1 MYGRIIVAVD
11 LEHIEQGR
19 ALLERAATFLDEGGE
34 IRLLHVLEDVPGYIA
49 AELPSDI
56 SERRRA
62 EAVVELRAMIDP
74 KADIRIAYEVRRG
87 AASGQIL
94 QAAEDSGAELIM
106 IASHKPGLRDYF
118 IGSTAARVIR
128 HAKCSVLVER

>member
-11 LEHIEQGR
+11 LEQIEQGR
-19 ALLERAATFLDEGGE
+19 ALLTRGASLLDAGGE
-34 IRLLHVLEDVPGYIA
+34 IRLLHVLEEVPGYIA

-62 EAVVELRAMIDP
+62 EAAVELRAMIDP
-74 KADIRIAYEVRRG
+74 NEDVRITHEVRHG

>member
-19 ALLERAATFLDEGGE
+19 ALLQRAATFLDEGGE
-34 IRLLHVLEDVPGYIA
+34 IRLLHVLEEVPGYIA

-74 KADIRIAYEVRRG
+74 KADIRIAHEVRRG

-128 HAKCSVLVER
+128 HAECSVLVER

>member
-1 MYGRIIVAVD
+1 MYARIIVAVD
-11 LEHIEQGR
+11 LDHLEQAR
-19 ALLERAATFLDEGGE
+19 ALFARAASLVDGGGE
-34 IRLLHVLEDVPGYIA
+34 IRLLHVLEEVPGYVA
-49 AELPSDI
+49 AELPSDL

-62 EAVVELRAMIDP
+62 EAVVELKAMIDP
-74 KADIRIAYEVRRG
+74 AQELRVTHEVRHG

-94 QAAEDSGAELIM
+94 QAAEDSGADLIM

-128 HAKCSVLVER
+128 HAQCSVLVER

>member
-11 LEHIEQGR
+11 LEQIEQGR
-19 ALLERAATFLDEGGE
+19 ALLTRAASLLDAGGE
-34 IRLLHVLEDVPGYIA
+34 IRLLHVLEEVPGYIA

-62 EAVVELRAMIDP
+62 EAAVELRAMIDP
-74 KADIRIAYEVRRG
+74 NEDVRITHEVRHG

-94 QAAEDSGAELIM
+94 QAAEDSSAELIM

>member
-11 LEHIEQGR
+11 LEQIEQGR
-19 ALLERAATFLDEGGE
+19 ELLTRAASLLDAGGE
-34 IRLLHVLEDVPGYIA
+34 IRLLHVLEEVPGYIA

-56 SERRRA
+56 SGRRRA
-62 EAVVELRAMIDP
+62 EAAVELRAMIDP
-74 KADIRIAYEVRRG
+74 QDDLRVAHEVRHG
-87 AASGQIL
+87 AASGQII
-94 QAAEDSGAELIM
+94 QAAEDSGADLIM

>member
-11 LEHIEQGR
+11 LEYLDQAK
-19 ALLERAATFLDEGGE
+19 ALLARAAALVDDGGE
-34 IRLLHVLEDVPGYIA
+34 IRLIHVLEEVPGYIA
-49 AELPSDI
+49 AELPSDL

-62 EAVVELRAMIDP
+62 EAAVELRAMIDP
-74 KADIRIAYEVRRG
+74 ATEVRIEHEVRHG

-94 QAAEDSGAELIM
+94 QAAEDSSADLIM

-128 HAKCSVLVER
+128 HAQCSVLVER

>member
-11 LEHIEQGR
+11 LEQIEQGR
-19 ALLERAATFLDEGGE
+19 ALLTRAASLLDAGGE
-34 IRLLHVLEDVPGYIA
+34 IRLLHVLEEVPGYIA

-56 SERRRA
+56 SDRRRA
-62 EAVVELRAMIDP
+62 EAAVELRAMIDP
-74 KADIRIAYEVRRG
+74 QDDLRVAHEVRHG
-87 AASGQIL
+87 AASGQII
-94 QAAEDSGAELIM
+94 QAAEDSGADLIM